1 MIFFP
6 AKRTEAFWL
15 GARFLAEV
23 SYMSQTNPTLSDRV
37 LLALAQA
44 PRQRRTFEQLV
55 LQLGMEGDQRPVL
68 LGELRRLFN
77 VSEVTRVGMDVWA
90 IPDRG
95 EER

>member
-1 MIFFP
+1 
-6 AKRTEAFWL
+6 
-15 GARFLAEV
+15 
-23 SYMSQTNPTLSDRV
+23 MSQTNPTLSDRV

-55 LQLGMEGDQRPVL
+55 AALGMDGDQRPVL

-95 EER
+95 VER